1 MLKNC
6 KWLVFTLM
14 TLIIF
19 SVGAL
24 SSSAIEVKADSVD
37 TISVAMANAKKAK
50 NELIVTGDSLNVR
63 KKKTMLLSAEVTGVD
78 EQPAITWSSSDTD
91 VATVN
96 EIGLVKGISVG
107 RTLIKATAVVN
118 GKTLEGYYNINV
130 ITGKGPLKELFAQ
143 RNVFSYRY
151 DYVDDVFYTNDK
163 ECWQKPFGFARI
175 YDILAPYA
183 AMEYD
188 YTRVFFNYNDK
199 DYMVQMWK
207 GQYGLTFYGGEIGV
221 YSKPESDKKVN
232 MFTFFKV
239 AEPEDWPMMELTIY
253 HQKLN
258 GKWKREFTRDYD
270 RYWWCTGFK
279 AGHLRISEPADELR
293 MVSRITFT
301 NEEMAEL
308 FANGLNDCGFAP
320 AKNKDKMGL
329 DTYHLDGADVYVKWQ
344 NISEAENTVAFK
356 VGAVSL
362 LFFNVFAIIIMALLM
377 MGFGGVL
384 ALFLFI

>member
-1 MLKNC
+1 MLKKC

-14 TLIIF
+14 TLVIF
-19 SVGAL
+19 SVGVI
-24 SSSAIEVKADSVD
+24 SCSAIEVKADSVD

-50 NELIVTGDSLNVR
+50 TELIVTGDSLNLR
-63 KKKTMLLSAEVTGVD
+63 KKKTMILHAEVTGVD
-78 EQPAITWSSSDTD
+78 EQPVITWTSSDTD
-91 VATVN
+91 VATVEQN
-96 EIGLVKGISVG
+96 GLVKGLAVG
-107 RTLIKATAVVN
+107 RALITASAVVN
-118 GKTLEGYYNINV
+118 GKTLEGYYNVNV
-130 ITGKGPLKELFAQ
+130 TTAKGPLKELFAN

-183 AMEYD
+183 AMEYN

-207 GQYGLTFYGGEIGV
+207 GQYGLVFYGGEIGV

-253 HQKLN
+253 HQKIN
-258 GKWKREFTRDYD
+258 GKWEREFTRDYG

-308 FANGLNDCGFAP
+308 FAQGLSDCGFAY

-362 LFFNVFAIIIMALLM
+362 LFFNVFAIFAMVLLVL
-377 MGFGGVL
+377 GFGGIML
-384 ALFLFI
+384 LFV